1 MLLLFSHCHVQLFCK
16 PMDYGLPGSSAHR
29 ISQAR
34 TVKWVA
40 ISFSRGSSWPRDQ
53 THVSCT
59 GRWILYHWPTRE
71 AWTHIQL
78 IPFAVHLKLNN
89 TVNQLYANKK
99 FKNNKQIRDVG
110 WSIINPELSTSQ
122 QSALQSRQQYLHFSE
137 YSSLC
142 GSKGSQPTREEVR
155 RYRRQRDEKAILG
168 SQTSVHKCPHCCAL
182 RNLISQKRFLQH
194 GPAFCIE
201 TVMGLWVTTPF
212 SLIYLITEP
221 WSLEMPLPRF
231 FFSLTLLLWM
241 LTDLHIYAYY
251 ICILFG
257 CLSPWAWKT
266 VKHDSD

>member
-1 MLLLFSHCHVQLFCK
+1 MLLLFTHCHVQLFCK
-16 PMDYGLPGSSAHR
+16 PMDYGPPGSSAHR

-40 ISFSRGSSWPRDQ
+40 ISFSRGSSWPRGQ

-110 WSIINPELSTSQ
+110 WSIINPELSTSSQ
-122 QSALQSRQQYLHFSE
+122 QSALQSRQQDLHFSE

-155 RYRRQRDEKAILG
+155 RYRRQRGEKAILG

-182 RNLISQKRFLQH
+182 RNLMSRKRFLQH

-201 TVMGLWVTTPF
+201 TVMGLWVTTPL
-212 SLIYLITEP
+212 SLIYLIPEP

-231 FFSLTLLLWM
+231 FFFTYFASVNVNWLTYL
-241 LTDLHIYAYY
+241 
-251 ICILFG
+251 CILYMYIIWM
-257 CLSPWAWKT
+257 S
-266 VKHDSD
+266 